1 MKNIKK
7 SINELKGK
15 FLGGQYEKFIIGNKK
30 DFLLIVKDIM
40 QENGKLSEEANEL
53 LNHHIASMRKF
64 CEKHHEEKKDE
75 FIAGIIE
82 TNFIDGIDDIT
93 ADITEDD
100 GVEFHKFKDRVEQYE
115 VAKNIIRERA
125 GLKPL
130 ERVTNVLLSMG
141 IPLVPKDDEVSD
153 LVNIPSFYE
162 LFYFRTYICDKLL
175 ENMEKIHSIGTPK
188 TPLEEIEL
196 AKCKEEIDRIIEN
209 KNKNIVEYNK
219 EMDDYILENNLIFDK
234 LNEMNYHLT
243 IIMDKKEFSKNPFK
257 VFLTF
262 TTPNV
267 QIEESEKNYD
277 YMILNLDC
285 RNKAE
290 VYALFRGFKDLKIK
304 IHQCSINEYNNNY
317 ERDTWRSHGALLKED
332 TIYESVNDYAFDLDK
347 LIRDNEEENFI
358 QVIDG
363 KKEIVNTAGIKDCL
377 KTVVKSRFRDT
388 DYEDKFTDYEAARLG
403 EFLYT
408 IMEYDYKRYTLLYT
422 YLLLNIDDKKVKEFL
437 LLDVNDKN
445 KPHLLLD
452 IVLDLEKRKGSDDYN
467 ELDSIAEEIKVKLK
481 ELVDNKNYEVLSSV
495 ISIVESAFV
504 GFATVNYIFDNITNV
519 YTI

>member
-64 CEKHHEEKKDE
+64 CEKHYVEKKDE

-82 TNFIDGIDDIT
+82 TNFIAGIDEVT
-93 ADITEDD
+93 EDITEDD
-100 GVEFHKFKDRVEQYE
+100 GVEFHKFKDRVKEYE
-115 VAKNIIRERA
+115 KAKNIIRERA

-141 IPLVPKDDEVSD
+141 IPLVPKDDEVND

-188 TPLEEIEL
+188 TPLEEIEI
-196 AKCKEEIDRIIEN
+196 AKCKEEIDIIIDK

-234 LNEMNYHLT
+234 LNKMNYHLT
-243 IIMDKKEFSKNPFK
+243 IIMDKKEFRKNPFK

-277 YMILNLDC
+277 YMIINLDC

-290 VYALFRGFKDLKIK
+290 VYALFRGFRDLKIK
-304 IHQCSINEYNNNY
+304 MHQCSINEYNNKY

-332 TIYESVNDYAFDLDK
+332 TIYESVNDYAFDLDRIIK
-347 LIRDNEEENFI
+347 DNEEENFI

-388 DYEDKFTDYEAARLG
+388 DYVDKITDFEAAQLG
-403 EFLYT
+403 SFLYT
-408 IMEYDYKRYTLLYT
+408 VMEYDYKKYTLLYT
-422 YLLLNIDDKKVKEFL
+422 YLLLNIDKPIVKNFILLNVDDERKAYS
-437 LLDVNDKN
+437 LLDVVNYAKS
-445 KPHLLLD
+445 
-452 IVLDLEKRKGSDDYN
+452 KGKDGDDEN
-467 ELDSIAEEIKVKLK
+467 ELFAKEIKVKLK
-481 ELVDNKNYEVLSSV
+481 ELVENKNYEILSSV
-495 ISIVESAFV
+495 ISIVELSFIAFT
-504 GFATVNYIFDNITNV
+504 TVDYIYDKMVNEFTL
-519 YTI
+519 

>member
-15 FLGGQYEKFIIGNKK
+15 FLGGQYEKFIIENKK

-40 QENGKLSEEANEL
+40 QENGKVSEEADEL

-64 CEKHHEEKKDE
+64 CEKHYVEKKDE

-82 TNFIDGIDDIT
+82 TNFIAGIDDIT

-100 GVEFHKFKDRVEQYE
+100 DVEFHKFKDRVEQYE

-141 IPLVPKDDEVSD
+141 IPLVPKDDEISD
-153 LVNIPSFYE
+153 VVNIPSFYE

-209 KNKNIVEYNK
+209 KNKNIVEYSK

-234 LNEMNYHLT
+234 LNKMNYHLT
-243 IIMDKKEFSKNPFK
+243 IIMDKKEFNKNPFK
-257 VFLTF
+257 VFLSF

-267 QIEESEKNYD
+267 QIEESEDGKYVIIN
-277 YMILNLDC
+277 LNC

-290 VYALFRGFKDLKIK
+290 IYTLFRALKKYKLEFEELIV
-304 IHQCSINEYNNNY
+304 CAYV
-317 ERDTWRSHGALLKED
+317 KED
-332 TIYESVNDYAFDLDK
+332 AENRSFYSSRVSFDVDKVYELAEDYNFDIIKYMNKKDCDFIGLRAIYRLTVPSSLFSFMSYGIYLSGLDMIN
-347 LIRDNEEENFI
+347 LASTLY
-358 QVIDG
+358 
-363 KKEIVNTAGIKDCL
+363 EIVEKNYKAYCVLFSYILLYKNEKNIRSFL
-377 KTVVKSRFRDT
+377 KKISSNPDDSVRERVVKIV
-388 DYEDKFTDYEAARLG
+388 EAAEELG
-403 EFLYT
+403 IFDVQDIELG
-408 IMEYDYKRYTLLYT
+408 
-422 YLLLNIDDKKVKEFL
+422 YLSNMVNMKVRELILNNKYGEL
-437 LLDVNDKN
+437 NDV
-445 KPHLLLD
+445 
-452 IVLDLEKRKGSDDYN
+452 
-467 ELDSIAEEIKVKLK
+467 IA
-481 ELVDNKNYEVLSSV
+481 LVDNAYIGTMTTAHSEKTSSYDK
-495 ISIVESAFV
+495 SS
-504 GFATVNYIFDNITNV
+504 N
-519 YTI
+519 